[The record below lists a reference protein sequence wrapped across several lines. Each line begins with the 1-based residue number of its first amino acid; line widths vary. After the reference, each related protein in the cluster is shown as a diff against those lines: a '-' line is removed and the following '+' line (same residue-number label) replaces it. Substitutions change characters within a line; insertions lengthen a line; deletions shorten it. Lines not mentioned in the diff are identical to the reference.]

1 MSLLIINNHD
11 SFTFNLVDYIRRLNV
26 PFQVVNVEEL
36 DLDAVGD
43 FSHLL
48 ISPGPDVPRAYPQL
62 FDLLARYQHSKSI
75 LGVCLGHQMLCEFF
89 GAELHNLPT
98 PRHGQAKQLQCATE
112 SRLFKNMPP
121 TFQIGLYHSWAV
133 SEQNFPSALQITARC
148 DDNII
153 MAMQHKTLPIYGVQ
167 FHPESYISE
176 YGEQILR
183 NWLLDS

>member
-1 MSLLIINNHD
+1 
-11 SFTFNLVDYIRRLNV
+11 
-26 PFQVVNVEEL
+26 
-36 DLDAVGD
+36 
-43 FSHLL
+43 
-48 ISPGPDVPRAYPQL
+48 
-62 FDLLARYQHSKSI
+62 
-75 LGVCLGHQMLCEFF
+75 MLCEFF

-112 SRLFKNMPP
+112 SRLFKNMLP